1 MLHSGHCAIIRVQF
15 RFLHAAIAEHYKIYT
30 DSIGQGVAT
39 PSIFT
44 EFSSKCLEK
53 KDFSHV
59 KQVWND
65 NEVLGFPPSS
75 KTIEYFVAACSH
87 HKDIRTMYR
96 LYSKITTNS
105 WEVDTHTLET
115 IITFFCRAKQ
125 FNMVDKVINFMLSKH
140 LAIPID
146 TFSFVIRG
154 YTWQN
159 DLENSMKVFE
169 QAAEHNR
176 EFGNFD
182 IERILDLC
190 TTPQHGVNIWDIIRK
205 SKSKLEGYSL
215 GILVQYLSKH
225 KQYQTV
231 LEIFDYLENQSVA
244 VDQRYYC
251 QFISACTAIQ
261 SYTNGATVIQSLL
274 RQHSKLVLQVH
285 SVLIKFYRVCG
296 KFDKAWAQY
305 ERMIEE
311 NVTPNETV
319 FTLIL
324 SACADAKQFE
334 LGTRVMSDMNVKRD
348 IPLYT
353 AIISFYVQCGE
364 YDLAAKE
371 YKQMISKGVS
381 PNARMATVML
391 SACADQQHYG
401 FGQDII
407 DSLPSVDVQ
416 LQDTIIKFYTKCGLL
431 QRAIQVYENSSITP
445 TEVTYILLLNAC
457 TRRKSDYG
465 LKLYRSMPEK
475 YLQEGRVSSVLI
487 TMLATLMYF
496 NEAEQVFNSV
506 HKKDVVVWTAMIN
519 AYGIKGDGNGAI
531 RCYESML
538 SGGFT
543 PDVVTFVTL
552 IIALSHAHMYKQAHH
567 VYRTMARY
575 NIVPSEQAN
584 TSLIDAYARAGK
596 IDEAVVIAQ
605 EMNDNT
611 LATWIAIL
619 GACRNQKNLDQ
630 GVYVANKLFQID
642 KNYPATYVLLI
653 KLYSEQGLHKQANQV
668 RTTMRDLN
676 LKKIPGITSFK
687 YEGEEVQIY
696 AQRLPVAWEPF
707 TDKMEQWREE
717 FITRLES
724 NGYKVQTSLV
734 GDLVDEKEAKKSL
747 CGHSEKTGL
756 VFLLNRSEGPIR
768 MYKNLRICDDCH
780 NATVKAS
787 QLYNREIFIQ
797 DARRTH
803 HFKDGKCDCGG
814 SW

>member
-1 MLHSGHCAIIRVQF
+1 VQF
-15 RFLHAAIAEHYKIYT
+15 RFLHATISEHYKIYT
-30 DSIGQGVAT
+30 NSIGQGVAT

-65 NEVLGFPPSS
+65 NEVFGFAPSP
-75 KTIEYFVAACSH
+75 KTIEYFVTACSH

-96 LYSKITTNS
+96 LYSEITTNS
-105 WEVDTHTLET
+105 WEVDKNTLVT

-125 FNMVDKVINFMLSKH
+125 FNMVEKVINFMLSKH
-140 LAIPID
+140 LAITID

-159 DLENSMKVFE
+159 DLENSMRVFA

-182 IERILDLC
+182 MERILDLC
-190 TTPQHGVNIWDIIRK
+190 TTPKHGVDIWNIIKK
-205 SKSKLEGYSL
+205 SNSKLEGYSL
-215 GILVQYLSKH
+215 GIFVQYLSKH
-225 KQYQTV
+225 EQYQTI
-231 LEIFDYLENQSVA
+231 LEIFDYLENRGV
-244 VDQRYYC
+244 VIDQRYYC
-251 QFISACTAIQ
+251 QFISACIAIQ
-261 SYTNGATVIQSLL
+261 SYTNGTRVIQSLT
-274 RQHSKLVLQVH
+274 RQHSKLVLQAH
-285 SVLIKFYRVCG
+285 SALIKFYRVRG
-296 KFDKAWAQY
+296 DFDMVWAQY
-305 ERMIEE
+305 QRMIKEK
-311 NVTPNETV
+311 VTPNETV

-334 LGTRVMSDMNVKRD
+334 LGTRVISDMNVKRD

-353 AIISFYVQCGE
+353 AILNIYIQCGE
-364 YDLAAKE
+364 YERAAIE

-381 PNARMATVML
+381 PNARMATVLL
-391 SACADQQHYG
+391 SACADQQHYA

-407 DSLPSVDVQ
+407 DSLPNVDVQ
-416 LQDTIIKFYTKCGLL
+416 LQDTIIKFYAKCGLL
-431 QRAIQVYENSSITP
+431 QRAIQVHENSTITP
-445 TEVTYILLLNAC
+445 TKVTYILLFNAC

-496 NEAEQVFNSV
+496 DEAEQVFNAV
-506 HKKDVVVWTAMIN
+506 HKKDIVVWTAMIN
-519 AYGIKGDGNGAI
+519 AFSSKGDGNGAL

-538 SGGFT
+538 SKGLT

-552 IIALSHAHMYKQAHH
+552 IIALSHAHMYEQAHH
-567 VYRTMARY
+567 VYSTMAKY
-575 NIVPSEQAN
+575 NIVPSEQAT
-584 TSLIDAYARAGK
+584 TSLIDAYARAGR
-596 IDEAVVIAQ
+596 INEAVVLAQ

-630 GVYVANKLFQID
+630 GVYASNKLFQID
-642 KNYPATYVLLI
+642 KYYPATYVLLI

-668 RTTMRDLN
+668 RTTMKDLN
-676 LKKIPGITSFK
+676 LKKIPGITSFE
-687 YEGEEVQIY
+687 YEDEEVQIY
-696 AQRLPVAWEPF
+696 AQMLPIAWEPF
-707 TDKMEQWREE
+707 ADEMEQWREE

-747 CGHSEKTGL
+747 CRHSEKTGL
-756 VFLLNRSEGPIR
+756 IFLLKKSEGSIR

-780 NATVKAS
+780 NATVRAS
-787 QLYNREIFIQ
+787 QLYDREIFIQ